1 MNLFSDNHCFICN
14 SILYKN
20 EIAVCRHCNNTLP
33 RTNIHLQKDNI
44 AEQLFFGKE
53 DIIKAASF
61 CFYASGSSFQ
71 KAVHKFKYNNNPQ
84 LAYNLALIYSKEI
97 ISSGWFNDLEA
108 IIPVPIH
115 HLKQLLRGYNQSYWI
130 AKGISKITNLPIINN
145 SLTKTRNNLSQ
156 TSHSFFDR
164 HSNSDNA
171 YKLKKDNLPNN
182 ILLID
187 DVLTSG
193 ATLQACIKAIKE
205 VRECNISILT
215 LAIAH

>member
-84 LAYNLALIYSKEI
+84 LAYNLALISSKEI
-97 ISSGWFNDLEA
+97 ISSGWFNYLEA

-171 YKLKKDNLPNN
+171 YKLKRDNLPNN